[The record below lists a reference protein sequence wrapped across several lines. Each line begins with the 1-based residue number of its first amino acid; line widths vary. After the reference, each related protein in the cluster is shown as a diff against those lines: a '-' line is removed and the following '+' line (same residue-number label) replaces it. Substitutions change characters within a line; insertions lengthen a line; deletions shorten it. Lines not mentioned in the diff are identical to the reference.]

1 MNLRTAV
8 ATVLD
13 SAYDIKGIEVE
24 TRLPDG
30 TETRGKLSY
39 DAAQEVVKTM
49 ACRLIR
55 AEESARGEKLSLKNR
70 RTRNALMNEFD
81 LEIH

>member
-39 DAAQEVVKTM
+39 DAAQRV
-49 ACRLIR
+49 
-55 AEESARGEKLSLKNR
+55 RGSLN
-70 RTRNALMNEFD
+70 
-81 LEIH
+81 